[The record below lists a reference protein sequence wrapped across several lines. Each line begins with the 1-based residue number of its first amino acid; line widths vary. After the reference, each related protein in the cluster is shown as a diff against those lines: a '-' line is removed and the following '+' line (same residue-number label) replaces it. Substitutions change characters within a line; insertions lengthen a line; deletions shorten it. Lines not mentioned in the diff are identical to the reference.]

1 MAGRR
6 SGRTTAVRWV
16 LLLLALGCGL
26 GLLAMSAG
34 ATSSDS
40 STVAISV
47 DENVGPSD
55 ESTPLGPAAVG
66 TDEPVGTADD
76 VAVQPPASVPGAEGV
91 SVTDEVS
98 VVPPVSILD
107 EESVSPAD
115 EQAVVPPVVV
125 SSAEMATTSDEV
137 SVVPMSSPTTT
148 TVTASPNPALVG
160 SAVELDATVSAG
172 GHAVSSGSVTFEDG
186 ATPLGPAVAV
196 DASGHASLSVSTLAL
211 GSHTIV
217 AAYGGTSAFDASSAM
232 TSEGIYDYALAAGP
246 DRTVLRGATAPFGVT
261 LSLVA
266 GSVTTG
272 LPSSVPFSALL
283 PSDATSDAPS
293 SIAFPQTT
301 ASPTSLTVNVHTGS
315 VTLGDV
321 AATFTAGARSATAGL
336 HVYDYGLALAP
347 SSQTVQ
353 RGSTASFTLTAS
365 LALGSTTVGLPATI
379 GLTTSPGASAG
390 TLNLP
395 GGTVVT
401 VTTDASTT
409 PGAQPVTVTG
419 DPGARVAT
427 ASLYVNVPPVPS
439 AGGPYTA
446 NEGSTLTL
454 HGSATDTA
462 GETLTYTWDLGGG
475 ATATGATPSIAVG
488 DGPATQTLKLTVCD
502 DHGACASDTTTLT
515 IANVPPTA
523 TLTAPASTPEGT
535 PAAVSLTGATDPSAA
550 DRAAGLRYAFSCT
563 GASLAGATYATASS
577 SASTTCPAVDGPG
590 DFTVRA
596 RVIDKDNGF
605 SELTKTVHVTN
616 VAPTPK
622 IVAPAD
628 SSVFRADRHVT
639 LSGSF
644 TDPGVL
650 DTHTATWTVGSTTI
664 AATISEHNGNGTA
677 TAVWT
682 PTAAGFYALS
692 LTVRDKDGG
701 TATVSGGTLLV
712 FDPDFAVAGAG
723 ALVDSGRDLVLFA
736 FSARYRDGESTPRG
750 DVDVKAPHL
759 LLDATHLDVLV
770 VTPPSF
776 VLEGDARVN
785 GHSGYSFRLDGTNG
799 HPDQLR
805 IRIWSPS
812 GSLVFD
818 SSSRPLAFGGLA
830 ISR

>member
-1 MAGRR
+1 M
-6 SGRTTAVRWV
+6 RWV

-40 STVAISV
+40 TTVAISV

-55 ESTPLGPAAVG
+55 ASAPLAPAAVG
-66 TDEPVGTADD
+66 SDEPVGTADD
-76 VAVQPPASVPGAEGV
+76 VAVQPPASVPGEEGV
-91 SVTDEVS
+91 SVTDDVS

-115 EQAVVPPVVV
+115 EQAVVPPAVV
-125 SSAEMATTSDEV
+125 SSAETATTSDEV
-137 SVVPMSSPTTT
+137 SVVPTSSPTTT
-148 TVTASPNPALVG
+148 TVTASPSPALVG
-160 SAVELDATVSAG
+160 SPVAIDATVSAG

-196 DASGHASLSVSTLAL
+196 DATGHASISVSTLAL

-266 GSVTTG
+266 GSATTG
-272 LPSSVPFSALL
+272 LPASVPFSALL

-293 SIAFPQTT
+293 SIAFPQTA
-301 ASPTSLTVNVHTGS
+301 ASPTSLTVDVHTGS

-336 HVYDYGLALAP
+336 HVYDYTLSLAP

-353 RGSTASFTLTAS
+353 RGSTASFSLGAS
-365 LALGSTTVGLPATI
+365 LALGSTTLGLPATI
-379 GLTTSPGASAG
+379 GLTTSPGATAAG
-390 TLNLP
+390 PLALP
-395 GGTVVT
+395 GSTTVT
-401 VTTDASTT
+401 VPTGGSTP
-409 PGAQPVTVTG
+409 PGAQTVTVTG

-446 NEGSTLTL
+446 TEGSTLTL

-475 ATATGATPSIAVG
+475 ATATGATPSITVG
-488 DGPATQTLKLTVCD
+488 DGPATQTLTLTVCD
-502 DHGACASDTTTLT
+502 DRGACASDTATLT

-523 TLTAPASTPEGT
+523 RIL
-535 PAAVSLTGATDPSAA
+535 
-550 DRAAGLRYAFSCT
+550 
-563 GASLAGATYATASS
+563 
-577 SASTTCPAVDGPG
+577 
-590 DFTVRA
+590 
-596 RVIDKDNGF
+596 
-605 SELTKTVHVTN
+605 
-616 VAPTPK
+616 
-622 IVAPAD
+622 APAD
-628 SSVFRADRHVT
+628 GSVLRAGRHVT

-650 DTHTATWTVGSTTI
+650 DTHTATWTVGSTAI
-664 AATISEHNGNGTA
+664 PATISEHNGNGTA

-682 PTAAGFYALS
+682 PTAAGFYPLS

-701 TATVSGGTLLV
+701 TTTVGGGTLVV

-723 ALVDSGRDLVLFA
+723 ALVDPGHDLVLFA
-736 FSARYRDGESTPRG
+736 FSARYRDGDATPRG
-750 DVDVKAPHL
+750 DVDAKAPHL
-759 LLDATHLDVLV
+759 LLDATRFDVLV

-785 GHSGYSFRLDGTNG
+785 GHAGYSFRLDGTNG

-812 GSLVFD
+812 GALVYD
-818 SSSRPLAFGGLA
+818 SSSRPLAFGGLT
-830 ISR
+830 ILH